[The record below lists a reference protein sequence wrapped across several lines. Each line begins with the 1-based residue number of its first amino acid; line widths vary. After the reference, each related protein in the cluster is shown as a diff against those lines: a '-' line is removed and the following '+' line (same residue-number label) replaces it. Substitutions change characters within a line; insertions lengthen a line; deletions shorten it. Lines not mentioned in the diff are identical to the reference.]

1 MKVKNKKII
10 AIIAVALVAI
20 LAIVL
25 AMLFTRCGNHSSATP
40 DQAQATTATIAKGD
54 TTSTQLSTDA
64 SGKVIDP
71 TTAKADGE
79 TSVKATETKAS
90 DTSSKSD
97 STSSNSDSSSAS
109 SKSGDNSGGSSSSS
123 SKSGGSSGNASTS
136 GGSTSG
142 GGSGSDKTYHEAVYK
157 TVHHDAEYED
167 VYVVDQEAYSY
178 EEPVYEK
185 RVYTVCH
192 VCGAEFDTSY
202 DDSAFSAHD
211 KAHMLAGEGSG
222 YHNDIR
228 RVQVSTNTVNVPE
241 EGHYEKKLV
250 KAAWDEKVLV
260 KEAGWY

>member
-1 MKVKNKKII
+1 MMKVKNKKII
-10 AIIAVALVAI
+10 AIIAVVLIAI

-40 DQAQATTATIAKGD
+40 DQAQATTATIAKSD
-54 TTSTQLSTDA
+54 TASTQFSTDA

-71 TTAKADGE
+71 TTAKADGD
-79 TSVKATETKAS
+79 TSVKATEAKTS

-97 STSSNSDSSSAS
+97 STSSKSDSSSAS
-109 SKSGDNSGGSSSSS
+109 SKSGDS
-123 SKSGGSSGNASTS
+123 SGGSSGNASTS

-142 GGSGSDKTYHEAVYK
+142 GGSGSGKTYHEAVYK
-157 TVHHDAEYED
+157 TVHHDAEYEN

-202 DDSAFSAHD
+202 SSSAFWAHD
-211 KAHMLAGEGSG
+211 DQHLLAGEGSG
-222 YHNDIR
+222 YHNETR
-228 RVQVSTNTVNVPE
+228 KVQVGTNTVNVPE

>member
-1 MKVKNKKII
+1 MKNTQKMTIKT
-10 AIIAVALVAI
+10 AVAMTVAAFI
-20 LAIVL
+20 ISTS
-25 AMLFTRCGNHSSATP
+25 MLLTGCSEAPNATP

-71 TTAKADGE
+71 TTAKADGD
-79 TSVKATETKAS
+79 TSVKATEAKAS

-97 STSSNSDSSSAS
+97 SASSNSDSSSAS
-109 SKSGDNSGGSSSSS
+109 SKSGESSGGSSSS
-123 SKSGGSSGNASTS
+123 SKSGGSSG
-136 GGSTSG
+136 GSTSG
-142 GGSGSDKTYHEAVYK
+142 GGSGKTYHEAVYK
-157 TVHHDAEYED
+157 TIHHDAEYED

-178 EEPVYEK
+178 EEPVYEE
-185 RVYTVCH
+185 RQITVCH

-202 DDSAFSAHD
+202 DTSAFWTHN
-211 KAHMLAGEGSG
+211 KAHALAGEGSG
-222 YHNDIR
+222 YHSDVR
-228 RVQVSTNTVNVPE
+228 KVQVGTNTVNVPE

>member
-1 MKVKNKKII
+1 MMKDKNKKNI
-10 AIIAVALVAI
+10 AIIAVVLVAI

-40 DQAQATTATIAKGD
+40 DQAQATTATIAKSD

-71 TTAKADGE
+71 TTAKADGD
-79 TSVKATETKAS
+79 TSVKAAEAKAS

-97 STSSNSDSSSAS
+97 STSSKSDSSSAS
-109 SKSGDNSGGSSSSS
+109 SKSGDS
-123 SKSGGSSGNASTS
+123 SGGSSGNASTS
-136 GGSTSG
+136 CGSTSG
-142 GGSGSDKTYHEAVYK
+142 GGSGSGKTYHEAVYK
-157 TVHHDAEYED
+157 TVHHDAEYEN

-202 DDSAFSAHD
+202 SSSAFWAHD
-211 KAHMLAGEGSG
+211 DQHLLAGEGSG

-228 RVQVSTNTVNVPE
+228 KVQVGTNTVNVPE

>member
-1 MKVKNKKII
+1 MKSTKNTVKIVVSTAI
-10 AIIAVALVAI
+10 ATLV
-20 LAIVL
+20 LSTSVL
-25 AMLFTRCGNHSSATP
+25 LTGCGESHASTP

-71 TTAKADGE
+71 TTAKADGD
-79 TSVKATETKAS
+79 TSVKATEVKAS
-90 DTSSKSD
+90 NTSSKSD
-97 STSSNSDSSSAS
+97 STSSKSDSSSTS
-109 SKSGDNSGGSSSSS
+109 SKSSDNSGGSSSSS
-123 SKSGGSSGNASTS
+123 SKSGGSSGNA
-136 GGSTSG
+136 STSG

-178 EEPVYEK
+178 EEPVYEE
-185 RVYTVCH
+185 RQITVCH

-202 DDSAFSAHD
+202 STSEFYAHD
-211 KAHMLAGEGSG
+211 DQHLLAGEGSG
-222 YHNDIR
+222 WHSDVR
-228 RVQVSTNTVNVPE
+228 KVQVGTNTVNVPE

-260 KEAGWY
+260 REAGWY

>member
-1 MKVKNKKII
+1 MKNTQKMTIKT
-10 AIIAVALVAI
+10 AVAMTVATFI
-20 LAIVL
+20 ISTS
-25 AMLFTRCGNHSSATP
+25 MLLTGCSEAPNATP

-71 TTAKADGE
+71 TTAKADGD
-79 TSVKATETKAS
+79 TSVKATEAKAS
-90 DTSSKSD
+90 DTSSSI
-97 STSSNSDSSSAS
+97 SDSSSAS
-109 SKSGDNSGGSSSSS
+109 SKSSDSSGGSSSS

>member
-1 MKVKNKKII
+1 MMKVKNKKII
-10 AIIAVALVAI
+10 AIIAVVLVAI

-71 TTAKADGE
+71 TTAKADGD
-79 TSVKATETKAS
+79 TSVKATEVKAS

-97 STSSNSDSSSAS
+97 STSSKSDSSSAS
-109 SKSGDNSGGSSSSS
+109 SKSSDS
-123 SKSGGSSGNASTS
+123 SGGSSGNASTS
-136 GGSTSG
+136 GGTTSG
-142 GGSGSDKTYHEAVYK
+142 GGSGSGKTYHEAVYK

-202 DDSAFSAHD
+202 DTSAFFAHD

-222 YHNDIR
+222 YHNDTR
-228 RVQVSTNTVNVPE
+228 KVQVGSNTVNVPE

>member
-1 MKVKNKKII
+1 MMKVKNKKII
-10 AIIAVALVAI
+10 AIIAVVLIAI

-40 DQAQATTATIAKGD
+40 DQAQATTATIAKSG

-71 TTAKADGE
+71 TTAKADGD
-79 TSVKATETKAS
+79 TSVKATEVKAS

-109 SKSGDNSGGSSSSS
+109 SKSGDSSGGSSSSS
-123 SKSGGSSGNASTS
+123 SKSGGSSG
-136 GGSTSG
+136 GSTSG
-142 GGSGSDKTYHEAVYK
+142 DGSGKTYHEAVYK

-192 VCGAEFDTSY
+192 VCDAEFDTSY
-202 DDSAFSAHD
+202 SGSEFWEHD
-211 KAHMLAGEGSG
+211 YQHQYAGEGSG

-228 RVQVSTNTVNVPE
+228 RVQVGTNTVNVPE

>member
-1 MKVKNKKII
+1 MMKVKNKKII
-10 AIIAVALVAI
+10 AIIAVVLVAI

-71 TTAKADGE
+71 TTAKADGD
-79 TSVKATETKAS
+79 TSVKATEAKAS

-109 SKSGDNSGGSSSSS
+109 SKSGDSSSGSSSSS
-123 SKSGGSSGNASTS
+123 SKSGGSSG
-136 GGSTSG
+136 GSTSG
-142 GGSGSDKTYHEAVYK
+142 DGSGKTYHEAVYK

-178 EEPVYEK
+178 EEPVYEE
-185 RVYTVCH
+185 RQITVCH

-202 DDSAFSAHD
+202 DTSAFWDHIFE
-211 KAHMLAGEGSG
+211 HEFAGEGSG
-222 YHNDIR
+222 YHSDVR
-228 RVQVSTNTVNVPE
+228 KVQVGTNTVNVPE

>member
-1 MKVKNKKII
+1 MMKVKSKKII
-10 AIIAVALVAI
+10 AIIAVVLVAI

-40 DQAQATTATIAKGD
+40 DQAQATTATVAKGD

-71 TTAKADGE
+71 TTAKADGD
-79 TSVKATETKAS
+79 TSVKATEAKAS

-97 STSSNSDSSSAS
+97 SASSNSDSSSAS
-109 SKSGDNSGGSSSSS
+109 SKSGESSGGSSSS
-123 SKSGGSSGNASTS
+123 SKSGGSSGGSTS
-136 GGSTSG
+136 GGSTSD
-142 GGSGSDKTYHEAVYK
+142 GGSGKTYHEAVYK

-222 YHNDIR
+222 YHNDTR
-228 RVQVSTNTVNVPE
+228 KVQVGTNTVNVPE

>member
-1 MKVKNKKII
+1 MMKVKNKKII
-10 AIIAVALVAI
+10 AIIAVVLVAI

-54 TTSTQLSTDA
+54 TTSTQVSTDA

-71 TTAKADGE
+71 TTAKADGD
-79 TSVKATETKAS
+79 TSVKATEVKTS

-97 STSSNSDSSSAS
+97 SASSNSDSSSAS
-109 SKSGDNSGGSSSSS
+109 SKSGES
-123 SKSGGSSGNASTS
+123 SGGSSGGSTS
-136 GGSTSG
+136 GGSTSD
-142 GGSGSDKTYHEAVYK
+142 GGSGKTYHEAVYK

-202 DDSAFSAHD
+202 DTSAFWDHIFE
-211 KAHMLAGEGSG
+211 HEFAGEGSG
-222 YHNDIR
+222 YHNDTR
-228 RVQVSTNTVNVPE
+228 KVQVGTNTVNVPE

>member
-1 MKVKNKKII
+1 MKSTKNTVK
-10 AIIAVALVAI
+10 IAVSTVIATLV
-20 LAIVL
+20 LSTSVL
-25 AMLFTRCGNHSSATP
+25 LTGCGESHASTP

-71 TTAKADGE
+71 TTAKADGD
-79 TSVKATETKAS
+79 TSVKATEVKAS

-97 STSSNSDSSSAS
+97 STSSKSDSSSAS
-109 SKSGDNSGGSSSSS
+109 SKSGDSSGGSSS
-123 SKSGGSSGNASTS
+123 SKSGGSSSKGSTS

-142 GGSGSDKTYHEAVYK
+142 GGSASGKTYHEAVYK

-178 EEPVYEK
+178 EEPVYQE
-185 RVYTVCH
+185 RQITVCH

-202 DDSAFSAHD
+202 STSEFYAHD
-211 KAHMLAGEGSG
+211 DQHLLAGEGSG
-222 YHNDIR
+222 WHSDVR
-228 RVQVSTNTVNVPE
+228 KVQVGTNTVNVPE

-250 KAAWDEKVLV
+250 KDAWDEKVLV
-260 KEAGWY
+260 REAGWY

>member
-10 AIIAVALVAI
+10 AIIAVVLVAI

-71 TTAKADGE
+71 TTAKAAGD
-79 TSVKATETKAS
+79 TSVKATEAKAS

-97 STSSNSDSSSAS
+97 SASSKSDSSSAS
-109 SKSGDNSGGSSSSS
+109 SKSGDS
-123 SKSGGSSGNASTS
+123 SGGSSGNASTS
-136 GGSTSG
+136 GGSTSV
-142 GGSGSDKTYHEAVYK
+142 GGSGKTYHEAVYK

-202 DDSAFSAHD
+202 SGSEFWEHD
-211 KAHMLAGEGSG
+211 YQHQYAGEGSG

-228 RVQVSTNTVNVPE
+228 KVQVGTNTVNVPE

>member
-1 MKVKNKKII
+1 MMKVKNKKII
-10 AIIAVALVAI
+10 AIIAVVLVAI

-64 SGKVIDP
+64 SGKVINP
-71 TTAKADGE
+71 TTAKADGD
-79 TSVKATETKAS
+79 TSVKATEAKAS

-109 SKSGDNSGGSSSSS
+109 SKSGDSSGGSSSSS
-123 SKSGGSSGNASTS
+123 SKSVGSS

-178 EEPVYEK
+178 EEPVYQE
-185 RVYTVCH
+185 RQITVCH

-202 DDSAFSAHD
+202 DTSAFFEHD
-211 KAHMLAGEGSG
+211 YQHQYAGEGSG
-222 YHNDIR
+222 YHSDVR
-228 RVQVSTNTVNVPE
+228 KVQVGTNTVNVPE

>member
-1 MKVKNKKII
+1 MMKVKNKKII

-71 TTAKADGE
+71 TTAKADGD
-79 TSVKATETKAS
+79 TSVKATEAKAS

-97 STSSNSDSSSAS
+97 SASSNSDSSSAS
-109 SKSGDNSGGSSSSS
+109 SKSGESSGGSSSSS
-123 SKSGGSSGNASTS
+123 SKSGGSSG
-136 GGSTSG
+136 GSTSD
-142 GGSGSDKTYHEAVYK
+142 GGSGKTYHEAVYK

-192 VCGAEFDTSY
+192 VCGAEFDTT
-202 DDSAFSAHD
+202 DGMGAFWDHD
-211 KAHMLAGEGSG
+211 YQHQYAGEGSG
-222 YHNDIR
+222 YHSYMKTI
-228 RVQVSTNTVNVPE
+228 QTGTNTVNVPE
-241 EGHYEKKLV
+241 EGHYEKKVV
-250 KAAWDEKVLV
+250 KEAWDEKVLV

>member
-10 AIIAVALVAI
+10 AIIAVVLVAI

-64 SGKVIDP
+64 SGKVIDL
-71 TTAKADGE
+71 TTAKADGD
-79 TSVKATETKAS
+79 TSVKATEAKAS
-90 DTSSKSD
+90 DTSSSI
-97 STSSNSDSSSAS
+97 SDSSSAS
-109 SKSGDNSGGSSSSS
+109 SKSSDSSGGSSSS

-185 RVYTVCH
+185 RVYTVCN

>member
-1 MKVKNKKII
+1 MMKVKSKKII
-10 AIIAVALVAI
+10 AIIAVVLVAI

-40 DQAQATTATIAKGD
+40 DQAQATTATIAKSD

-71 TTAKADGE
+71 TTAKADGD
-79 TSVKATETKAS
+79 TSVKATEAKAS

-97 STSSNSDSSSAS
+97 STSSKSDSSSAS
-109 SKSGDNSGGSSSSS
+109 SKSGDS
-123 SKSGGSSGNASTS
+123 SGGSSGNASTS

-178 EEPVYEK
+178 EEPVYQE
-185 RVYTVCH
+185 RQITVCH

-202 DDSAFSAHD
+202 STSEFYAHD
-211 KAHMLAGEGSG
+211 DQHLLAGEGSG
-222 YHNDIR
+222 WHSDVR
-228 RVQVSTNTVNVPE
+228 KVQVGTNTVNVPE
-241 EGHYEKKLV
+241 EGHYEKKVV

>member
-10 AIIAVALVAI
+10 AIIAVVLVAI

-40 DQAQATTATIAKGD
+40 DQAQATTATIAKSD

-71 TTAKADGE
+71 TTAKAHGD
-79 TSVKATETKAS
+79 TSVKATEAKTS

-97 STSSNSDSSSAS
+97 STSSKSDSSSAS
-109 SKSGDNSGGSSSSS
+109 SKSGDSSGGSSSS

-142 GGSGSDKTYHEAVYK
+142 GGSGSGKTYHEAVYK

-202 DDSAFSAHD
+202 DTSAFFAHD

-222 YHNDIR
+222 YHNDTR
-228 RVQVSTNTVNVPE
+228 KVQVGTNTVNVPE

>member
-1 MKVKNKKII
+1 MMKVKNKKII
-10 AIIAVALVAI
+10 AIIAVVLVAI

-40 DQAQATTATIAKGD
+40 DQAQATTATIAKSD

-71 TTAKADGE
+71 TTAKADGD
-79 TSVKATETKAS
+79 TSVKATEAKTS

-97 STSSNSDSSSAS
+97 STSSKSDSSSAS
-109 SKSGDNSGGSSSSS
+109 SKSGDS
-123 SKSGGSSGNASTS
+123 SGGSSGNASTS

-142 GGSGSDKTYHEAVYK
+142 GGSGLGKIYHEAVYK
-157 TVHHDAEYED
+157 TVHHDAEYEN

-185 RVYTVCH
+185 RVYTICH

-202 DDSAFSAHD
+202 SSSAFWAHD
-211 KAHMLAGEGSG
+211 DQHLLAGEGSG

-228 RVQVSTNTVNVPE
+228 KVQVGTNTVNVPE

-250 KAAWDEKVLV
+250 KAAWDEKVFV

>member
-1 MKVKNKKII
+1 MMKVKNKKII
-10 AIIAVALVAI
+10 AIIAVVLIAI

-40 DQAQATTATIAKGD
+40 DQAQATTATIAKSD

-71 TTAKADGE
+71 TTAKADGD
-79 TSVKATETKAS
+79 TSVKATEAKAS

-97 STSSNSDSSSAS
+97 STSSKSDSSSAS
-109 SKSGDNSGGSSSSS
+109 PKSGDS
-123 SKSGGSSGNASTS
+123 SGGSSGNASTS

-142 GGSGSDKTYHEAVYK
+142 GGSGSGKTYHEAVYK
-157 TVHHDAEYED
+157 TVHHDAEYEN
-167 VYVVDQEAYSY
+167 VYVVDQETYSY

>member
-1 MKVKNKKII
+1 MKSTKNTVKIVVSTAI
-10 AIIAVALVAI
+10 ATLV
-20 LAIVL
+20 LSTSVL
-25 AMLFTRCGNHSSATP
+25 LTGCGESHASTP
-40 DQAQATTATIAKGD
+40 DQAQATTVTIAKGD

-71 TTAKADGE
+71 TTAKADGD
-79 TSVKATETKAS
+79 TSVKATEAKAS

-97 STSSNSDSSSAS
+97 STSSKSDSSSAS
-109 SKSGDNSGGSSSSS
+109 SKSSDS
-123 SKSGGSSGNASTS
+123 SGGSSGNASTS

-202 DDSAFSAHD
+202 DTSAFFAHD

-228 RVQVSTNTVNVPE
+228 KVQVGTNTVNVPE

>member
-1 MKVKNKKII
+1 MKNTIKMTIKT
-10 AIIAVALVAI
+10 AVAMTVAAFI
-20 LAIVL
+20 ISTS
-25 AMLFTRCGNHSSATP
+25 MLLTGCSEAPNATP
-40 DQAQATTATIAKGD
+40 DQVQATTATIAKGD

-71 TTAKADGE
+71 TTAKADGD
-79 TSVKATETKAS
+79 TSVKATEAKAS

-97 STSSNSDSSSAS
+97 SASSNSDSSSAS
-109 SKSGDNSGGSSSSS
+109 SKSGESSGGSSSS
-123 SKSGGSSGNASTS
+123 SKSGGSSGGSTS
-136 GGSTSG
+136 GGSTSD
-142 GGSGSDKTYHEAVYK
+142 GGSGSGKTYHEAVYK

-192 VCGAEFDTSY
+192 VCGAEFDTT
-202 DDSAFSAHD
+202 DGMGAFWDHD
-211 KAHMLAGEGSG
+211 YQHQYAGEGSG
-222 YHNDIR
+222 YHSYMKTI
-228 RVQVSTNTVNVPE
+228 QTGTNTVNVPE

>member
-1 MKVKNKKII
+1 MKNTQKMTIKT
-10 AIIAVALVAI
+10 AVAMTVAAFI
-20 LAIVL
+20 ISTS
-25 AMLFTRCGNHSSATP
+25 MLLTGCSETPNATP

-71 TTAKADGE
+71 TTAKADGD
-79 TSVKATETKAS
+79 TSVKATEAKAS

-97 STSSNSDSSSAS
+97 STSSKSDSSSAS
-109 SKSGDNSGGSSSSS
+109 SKSSDS
-123 SKSGGSSGNASTS
+123 SGGSSGNASTS

-142 GGSGSDKTYHEAVYK
+142 GGSGSGKTYYEAVYK
-157 TVHHDAEYED
+157 TVHHDAEYEE

-202 DDSAFSAHD
+202 DTSAFFAHD

-228 RVQVSTNTVNVPE
+228 KVQVGTNTVNVPE

>member
-10 AIIAVALVAI
+10 AIIAVVLVAI
-20 LAIVL
+20 LAIVI

-71 TTAKADGE
+71 TTAKADGD
-79 TSVKATETKAS
+79 TSVKATEVKAS

-97 STSSNSDSSSAS
+97 STSSKSDSSSAS
-109 SKSGDNSGGSSSSS
+109 SKSSDS
-123 SKSGGSSGNASTS
+123 SGGSSGNASTS
-136 GGSTSG
+136 GGTTSG
-142 GGSGSDKTYHEAVYK
+142 GGSGSGKTYHEAVYK

-202 DDSAFSAHD
+202 DTSAFFAHD

-222 YHNDIR
+222 YHNDTR
-228 RVQVSTNTVNVPE
+228 KVQVGSNTVNVPE

>member
-1 MKVKNKKII
+1 MKNTQKTTIKT
-10 AIIAVALVAI
+10 AVAMTVAAFI
-20 LAIVL
+20 ISTS
-25 AMLFTRCGNHSSATP
+25 MLLTGCSEAPNATP

-71 TTAKADGE
+71 TTAKADGD
-79 TSVKATETKAS
+79 TSVKATEAKTS

-97 STSSNSDSSSAS
+97 SASSNSDSSSAS
-109 SKSGDNSGGSSSSS
+109 SKSGESSGGSSSS
-123 SKSGGSSGNASTS
+123 SKSGGSSGGSTS
-136 GGSTSG
+136 GGSTSD
-142 GGSGSDKTYHEAVYK
+142 GGSGKTYHEAVYK

-202 DDSAFSAHD
+202 DTSAFWAHD
-211 KAHMLAGEGSG
+211 DQHLLAGEGSG

-228 RVQVSTNTVNVPE
+228 KVQVGTNTVNVPE

>member
-1 MKVKNKKII
+1 MMKVKNKKII
-10 AIIAVALVAI
+10 AIIAVVLVAI
-20 LAIVL
+20 LAIVI

-71 TTAKADGE
+71 TTAKADGD
-79 TSVKATETKAS
+79 TSVKATEVKAS

-97 STSSNSDSSSAS
+97 STSSKSDSSSAS
-109 SKSGDNSGGSSSSS
+109 SKSSDS
-123 SKSGGSSGNASTS
+123 SGGSSGNASTS
-136 GGSTSG
+136 GGTTSG
-142 GGSGSDKTYHEAVYK
+142 GGSGSGKTYHEAVYK

-202 DDSAFSAHD
+202 DTSAFFAHD

-222 YHNDIR
+222 YHNDTR
-228 RVQVSTNTVNVPE
+228 KVQVGSNTVNVPE

>member
-1 MKVKNKKII
+1 MKNTQKMTIKT
-10 AIIAVALVAI
+10 AVAMTVAAFI
-20 LAIVL
+20 ISTS
-25 AMLFTRCGNHSSATP
+25 MLLTGCSEAPNATP

-71 TTAKADGE
+71 TTAKADGD
-79 TSVKATETKAS
+79 TSVKATEAKAS

-97 STSSNSDSSSAS
+97 SASSNSDSSSAS
-109 SKSGDNSGGSSSSS
+109 SKSGESSGGSSSS
-123 SKSGGSSGNASTS
+123 SKSGGSSG
-136 GGSTSG
+136 GSTSD
-142 GGSGSDKTYHEAVYK
+142 GGSGKTYHEAVYK
-157 TVHHDAEYED
+157 TIHHDAEYED

-178 EEPVYEK
+178 EEPVYEE
-185 RVYTVCH
+185 RQITVCH

-202 DDSAFSAHD
+202 DTSAFWTHN
-211 KAHMLAGEGSG
+211 KAHALAGEGSG
-222 YHNDIR
+222 YHSDVR
-228 RVQVSTNTVNVPE
+228 KVQVGTNTVNVPE

>member
-1 MKVKNKKII
+1 MMKDKNKKNI
-10 AIIAVALVAI
+10 AIIAVVLVAI

-40 DQAQATTATIAKGD
+40 DQAQATTATIAKSD

-71 TTAKADGE
+71 TTAKADGD
-79 TSVKATETKAS
+79 TSVKATEAKAS

-97 STSSNSDSSSAS
+97 STSSKSDSSSAS
-109 SKSGDNSGGSSSSS
+109 SKSGDS
-123 SKSGGSSGNASTS
+123 SGGSSGNASTS
-136 GGSTSG
+136 CGSTSG
-142 GGSGSDKTYHEAVYK
+142 GGSGSGKTYHEAVYK
-157 TVHHDAEYED
+157 TVHHDAEYEN

-202 DDSAFSAHD
+202 SSSAFWAHD
-211 KAHMLAGEGSG
+211 DQHLLAGEGSG

-228 RVQVSTNTVNVPE
+228 KVQVGTNTVNVPE

>member
-10 AIIAVALVAI
+10 AIIAVVLVAI

-71 TTAKADGE
+71 TTAKADGD
-79 TSVKATETKAS
+79 TSVKATEAKAS

-97 STSSNSDSSSAS
+97 SASSNSDSSSAS
-109 SKSGDNSGGSSSSS
+109 SKSGESSGGSSSS
-123 SKSGGSSGNASTS
+123 SKSGGSSGGSTS
-136 GGSTSG
+136 GGSTSD
-142 GGSGSDKTYHEAVYK
+142 GGSGKTYHEAVYK

-202 DDSAFSAHD
+202 DTSAFFAHD

-222 YHNDIR
+222 YHNDTR
-228 RVQVSTNTVNVPE
+228 KVQVGTNTVNVPE

>member
-1 MKVKNKKII
+1 MMKVKNKKII

-40 DQAQATTATIAKGD
+40 DQAQATTATIVKSD

-71 TTAKADGE
+71 TTAKADGD
-79 TSVKATETKAS
+79 TSVKATEAKAS

-97 STSSNSDSSSAS
+97 STSSKSDSSSAS
-109 SKSGDNSGGSSSSS
+109 SKSGDS
-123 SKSGGSSGNASTS
+123 SGGSSGNASTS

-202 DDSAFSAHD
+202 DTSAFWAHD
-211 KAHMLAGEGSG
+211 DQHLLAGEGSG

-228 RVQVSTNTVNVPE
+228 KVQVGTNTVNVPE

>member
-10 AIIAVALVAI
+10 AIIAVVLIAI

-40 DQAQATTATIAKGD
+40 DQAQATTATIAKSD

-71 TTAKADGE
+71 TTAKADGD
-79 TSVKATETKAS
+79 TSVKATEAKAS

-97 STSSNSDSSSAS
+97 STSSKSDSSSAS
-109 SKSGDNSGGSSSSS
+109 PKSGDS
-123 SKSGGSSGNASTS
+123 SGGSSGNASTS

-142 GGSGSDKTYHEAVYK
+142 GGSGSGKTYHEAVYK
-157 TVHHDAEYED
+157 TVHHDAEYEN
-167 VYVVDQEAYSY
+167 VYVVDQETYSY